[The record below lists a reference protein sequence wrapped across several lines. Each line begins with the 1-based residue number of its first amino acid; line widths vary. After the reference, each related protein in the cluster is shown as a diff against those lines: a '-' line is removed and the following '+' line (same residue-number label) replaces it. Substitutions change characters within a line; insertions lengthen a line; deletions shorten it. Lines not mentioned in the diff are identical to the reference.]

1 MKKLIKDYTSWLSDN
16 KNFYDHLKN
25 HESILFHRFQPVLD
39 VLYYLY
45 DEYKENSSEFNDDI
59 EKIFQVGLEYI
70 NMQFFTCKLYL
81 HNVFSNDFHIFL
93 FYEQVINYILFL
105 EDLEYELVEKTIK
118 FDKNEFDK
126 LAEYLDNII
135 EKKSQI
141 PENLNLYVDSQIHKL
156 IDEKNY
162 HFKGIIDIFVE
173 IGETL
178 GIDFDEDIDYIVGK
192 EI

>member
-1 MKKLIKDYTSWLSDN
+1 MKKLIKDYTSWMSDN

-25 HESILFHRFQPVLD
+25 HDSVLYHRFQPVFD

-45 DEYKENSSEFNDDI
+45 EEYKENDSEFNDDI

-70 NMQFFTCKLYL
+70 NMQFFTCKIYL
-81 HNVFSNDFHIFL
+81 HKVFSKDFHIFL
-93 FYEQVINYILFL
+93 VYEQVINYLLFL

-135 EKKSQI
+135 EKKAEI

-178 GIDFDEDIDYIVGK
+178 GIDFDEDTDYIVGK
-192 EI
+192 EV

>member
-1 MKKLIKDYTSWLSDN
+1 LQK
-16 KNFYDHLKN
+16 
-25 HESILFHRFQPVLD
+25 
-39 VLYYLY
+39 
-45 DEYKENSSEFNDDI
+45 
-59 EKIFQVGLEYI
+59 
-70 NMQFFTCKLYL
+70 
-81 HNVFSNDFHIFL
+81 VFSNDFDIFL
-93 FYEQVINYILFL
+93 VYEQVINYLLFL

-135 EKKSQI
+135 DKKSKI
-141 PENLNLYVDSQIHKL
+141 PENLNLYIDSQIHKL

-178 GIDFDEDIDYIVGK
+178 GIDFDEDTEYIVGK
-192 EI
+192 EV

>member
-1 MKKLIKDYTSWLSDN
+1 MKKLIKDYTSWMSDN

-25 HESILFHRFQPVLD
+25 HDSVLFHRFQPVFD

-45 DEYKENSSEFNDDI
+45 EEYKENDSEFNDDI

-70 NMQFFTCKLYL
+70 NMQFFTCKIYL
-81 HNVFSNDFHIFL
+81 HKVFSNDFHIFL
-93 FYEQVINYILFL
+93 VYEQVINYILFL

-126 LAEYLDNII
+126 LAEYLDSII
-135 EKKSQI
+135 EKKAEI
-141 PENLNLYVDSQIHKL
+141 PANLNLYVDSQIHKL

-178 GIDFDEDIDYIVGK
+178 GIDFDEDTEYIVGK
-192 EI
+192 EV